1 MLMFHASYSLEATL
15 THNDLRISM
24 DINININ
31 INTQRS
37 KNEAAAQVSMDSRLD
52 MKVWLLLRH
61 GSEGKEVDMKVWLL
75 SKHSIDAL

>member
-15 THNDLRISM
+15 THNDLRMSM
-24 DINININ
+24 DININ